1 MNSIL
6 TKAVIV
12 VAWFFLGALAGYSY
26 SADKY
31 ELLLKTLE
39 KEAANIEIKAI
50 EDQRNKEYEYY
61 FLSNENAK
69 TVQTSIEQITK
80 DFSAAVSDGLSFRVL
95 NETSSDTNTA
105 ALSSDASATSSVQ
118 KGRCECSAK
127 DKAKLQRLYE
137 QQLVVARDCDINS
150 TYLNKLIEWY
160 DMISQKSNVKE

>member
-6 TKAVIV
+6 IKAVMV
-12 VAWFFLGALAGYSY
+12 FAWFFLGALAGYSY
-26 SADKY
+26 SVDKY
-31 ELLLKTLE
+31 ELKLKNLE
-39 KEAANIEIKAI
+39 NEAANIEIKAI
-50 EDQRNKEYEYY
+50 EDQRHKEYEYY
-61 FLSNENAK
+61 FISNENAK
-69 TVQTSIEQITK
+69 SAQTSVEQITQ

-160 DMISQKSNVKE
+160 EGWSR

>member
-26 SADKY
+26 SVDKY
-31 ELLLKTLE
+31 ELKLKNLE
-39 KEAANIEIKAI
+39 NEAVNIEIKAI

-61 FLSNENAK
+61 FLTNENAK

-80 DFSAAVSDGLSFRVL
+80 DFSAAVSDGLSFRVH
-95 NETSSDTNTA
+95 NETGSVTNTA
-105 ALSSDASATSSVQ
+105 ALSSDASATSTIQ
-118 KGRCECSAK
+118 AGRCECDKK

-160 DMISQKSNVKE
+160 GSISK

>member
-6 TKAVIV
+6 IKAVMI

-26 SADKY
+26 SVDKY
-31 ELLLKTLE
+31 ELKLKNLE
-39 KEAANIEIKAI
+39 NEAVNLEIKAI

-61 FLSNENAK
+61 FISNENAK
-69 TVQTSIEQITK
+69 SAQTSVEQITK
-80 DFSAAVSDGLSFRVL
+80 DFSAAVSDGLSIRVH
-95 NETSSDTNTA
+95 NETGSVTNTA

-127 DKAKLQRLYE
+127 DKAKLSRLYE

-160 DMISQKSNVKE
+160 EGWSR

>member
-1 MNSIL
+1 M
-6 TKAVIV
+6 VF
-12 VAWFFLGALAGYSY
+12 AWFFLGALAGYSY
-26 SADKY
+26 SVDKY
-31 ELLLKTLE
+31 ELKLKNLE
-39 KEAANIEIKAI
+39 NEAANLEIKAI

-61 FLSNENAK
+61 FISNENAK
-69 TVQTSIEQITK
+69 SAQTSVEQITK

-105 ALSSDASATSSVQ
+105 ALSSDASAASTIQ
-118 KGRCECSAK
+118 AGRCECDKK

-160 DMISQKSNVKE
+160 GSISK

>member
-1 MNSIL
+1 MRQSL
-6 TKAVIV
+6 VH
-12 VAWFFLGALAGYSY
+12 
-26 SADKY
+26 
-31 ELLLKTLE
+31 
-39 KEAANIEIKAI
+39 
-50 EDQRNKEYEYY
+50 QRNKEYEYY

-69 TVQTSIEQITK
+69 TAQTSIEQITK

-105 ALSSDASATSSVQ
+105 ALSAASSATSSVQ

>member
-1 MNSIL
+1 MNTVLI
-6 TKAVIV
+6 KAVMV

-31 ELLLKTLE
+31 ELQLRNLE
-39 KEAANIEIKAI
+39 KEAVDLEIKAI

-61 FLSNENAK
+61 FISNENAK
-69 TVQTSIEQITK
+69 SAQTSVEQITK

-105 ALSSDASATSSVQ
+105 ALSSDASAASTIQ
-118 KGRCECSAK
+118 AGRCECNKK

-160 DMISQKSNVKE
+160 GSISK